1 MIPVN
6 LKEVERYMGLRGST
20 PSPQLYDEIDRCIQE
35 LEKVSQPRSYQKRL
49 PLSFQKDG
57 SFDIGPIH
65 VISKDLARNLHDCEE
80 VIFLCGTIGQ
90 GCDRLVRRAE
100 LTSLTNAAIFQAAG
114 AAMVESW
121 IDILNNEICAKA
133 KEEGL
138 FAHPRY
144 SPGYGDCPLE
154 IQKDLFSHF
163 PLTKETGIVLNESL
177 LMVPTKSVT
186 AFIGLSKY
194 CDHYAK
200 KDCHA
205 CSANPSCIYRK

>member
-6 LKEVERYMGLRGST
+6 LKEVERYMGLRGTS
-20 PSPQLYDEIDRCIQE
+20 PSPQLHEEINLCIRQ
-35 LEKVSQPRSYQKRL
+35 LEEVSQPRSFQKRL
-49 PLSFQKDG
+49 PLVFEDDG
-57 SFDIGPIH
+57 ALDIGPIH
-65 VISKDLARNLHDCEE
+65 IQSKDLARNLRSCDE
-80 VIFLCGTIGQ
+80 VVFLCGTIGQ

-100 LTSLTNAAIFQAAG
+100 LTSVTRAAIFQAAG

-121 IDILNNEICAKA
+121 MDLLNNEICAKA
-133 KEEGL
+133 KEEGF

-154 IQKDLFSHF
+154 TQRDLFSQF

-186 AFIGLSKY
+186 AFIGLSKE
-194 CDHYAK
+194 AGQNTK
-200 KDCHA
+200 KDCA
-205 CSANPSCIYRK
+205 GCSSKQECTYRK